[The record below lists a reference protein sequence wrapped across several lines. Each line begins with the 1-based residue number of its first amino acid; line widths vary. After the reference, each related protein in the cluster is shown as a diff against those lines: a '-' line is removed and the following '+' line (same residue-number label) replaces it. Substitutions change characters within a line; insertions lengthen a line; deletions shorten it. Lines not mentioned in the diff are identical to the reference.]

1 MVVLRR
7 SLLGC
12 AALSLAACLAGC
24 QPKTATVDTPVDLA
38 RDADAIRSAEA
49 DRVEEMNDR
58 DLDHAAAHFAPA
70 ASIAWP
76 GALPVRGTA
85 QIRST
90 LAQTFQDPAFAVDWR
105 ADRVTVAKD
114 GDVAWATGGY
124 SVTRTDPTTHKP
136 VVTKGPFVET
146 FIKTPEGRWL
156 IAAGVSGAASN
167 GGGD

>member
-1 MVVLRR
+1 MAVLRL

-12 AALSLAACLAGC
+12 AALLLAAC

-38 RDADAIRSAEA
+38 RDADAIRGAEA
-49 DRVEEMNDR
+49 DRMEEMNDR

-70 ASIAWP
+70 ASVAWP
-76 GALPVRGTA
+76 GAEPIRGTA

-90 LAQTFQDPAFAVDWR
+90 LARTFQDPAFAVDFR
-105 ADRVTVAKD
+105 PDRITVAKD
-114 GDVAWATGGY
+114 GDIAWATGGY
-124 SVTRTDPTTHKP
+124 SVTRTDPATHKP

-146 FIKTPEGRWL
+146 FVKKDGRWL
-156 IAAGVSGAASN
+156 IAAGVSSAASA

>member
-1 MVVLRR
+1 MAVLRR

-12 AALSLAACLAGC
+12 AALLLAAC

-58 DLDHAAAHFAPA
+58 DLDHAAAHFTPA

-76 GALPVRGTA
+76 GAEPIRGTA
-85 QIRST
+85 QIRSA
-90 LAQTFQDPAFAVDWR
+90 LAETFKDPAFAVDWR

-124 SVTRTDPTTHKP
+124 SVTRTDPKTNKP

-146 FIKTPEGRWL
+146 FVKAPGGRWL
-156 IAAGVSGAASN
+156 IAAGVSGAASAT
-167 GGGD
+167 GGE

>member
-1 MVVLRR
+1 MALLRC

-12 AALSLAACLAGC
+12 AALLLAAC

-38 RDADAIRSAEA
+38 RDADAIRGAEA
-49 DRVEEMNDR
+49 DRMDQMNDR

-76 GALPVRGTA
+76 GAGVVRGTA

-90 LAQTFQDPAFAVDWR
+90 LAQTFRDPAFSVDWR
-105 ADRVTVAKD
+105 PDRITVAKD

-124 SVTRTDPTTHKP
+124 SVTRTDPQTHKP

-146 FIKTPEGRWL
+146 FVKTHEGRWL
-156 IAAGVSGAASN
+156 VAAGVSGAVPT
-167 GGGD
+167 GGGE